1 MEVEVPG
8 DLLPILYIYFT
19 DMVLNGIKAVFF
31 DLDNTLIDTSG
42 ASKKALEE
50 VIKIL
55 VDRSQFSEEEAR
67 VICNHFQ
74 TKLLN
79 EAPDSS
85 KMTIDDLRVSHFES
99 SMQDIRPG
107 DHMELAKE
115 CYNLWKTSRLQLM
128 TLSESTKNMLNELRK
143 SASLVLLTNGNR
155 QVQREK
161 IEACGVSP
169 YFDAV
174 VVGGEHAEE
183 KPAPSIF
190 LHCCDLVQVKPEDC
204 VMVGD
209 NLDTDILGGLN
220 AGLKATI
227 WLNKNPHGNN
237 NPKPAPHYIIHCMT
251 HLPEVLRNLQ

>member
-1 MEVEVPG
+1 MAFP
-8 DLLPILYIYFT
+8 LLLSP
-19 DMVLNGIKAVFF
+19 VQ
-31 DLDNTLIDTSG
+31 
-42 ASKKALEE
+42 
-50 VIKIL
+50 VIKLL
-55 VDRSQFSEEEAR
+55 VDKGQFSEEDAR
-67 VICNHFQ
+67 TICNNFQ
-74 TKLLN
+74 IKLLH
-79 EAPDSS
+79 ETFDSS
-85 KMTIDDLRVSHFES
+85 QMTIDDLRVSHFEA
-99 SMQDIRPG
+99 SMQDIRSG
-107 DHMELAKE
+107 GHMDLAKE
-115 CYNLWKTSRLQLM
+115 CYNVWKTNRLRLM
-128 TLSESTKNMLNELRK
+128 TLPESIKSMLRELRK

-169 YFDAV
+169 YFDAI

-227 WLNKNPHGNN
+227 WLNNN
-237 NPKPAPHYIIHCMT
+237 THVTSDPKPAPHYIIDSMT
-251 HLPEVLRNLQ
+251 RLPEVLRNL

>member
-1 MEVEVPG
+1 
-8 DLLPILYIYFT
+8 
-19 DMVLNGIKAVFF
+19 MVLNGIKAVFF

-42 ASKKALEE
+42 ASKKAMEKVFKLL
-50 VIKIL
+50 IDK
-55 VDRSQFSEEEAR
+55 SHFSEEEAGT
-67 VICNHFQ
+67 ICNNFQ
-74 TKLLN
+74 TKLLH
-79 EAPDSS
+79 EDFDSS
-85 KMTIDDLRVSHFES
+85 KMTIDDLRVSHFET
-99 SMQDIRPG
+99 SMQDIRSG
-107 DHMELAKE
+107 DHRDLAKE
-115 CYNLWKTSRLQLM
+115 CYNLWKTIRLQLM
-128 TLSESTKNMLNELRK
+128 TLPESTKNMLRELRK

-190 LHCCDLVQVKPEDC
+190 LHCCELVQVKPEDC

-227 WLNKNPHGNN
+227 WLNKNPHLNSD
-237 NPKPAPHYIIHCMT
+237 PKPAPHYVINCIT
-251 HLPEVLRNLQ
+251 RLPEVLQNLQ

>member
-1 MEVEVPG
+1 
-8 DLLPILYIYFT
+8 
-19 DMVLNGIKAVFF
+19 MVLSGIKAVFF

-42 ASKKALEE
+42 ASKKAIEE
-50 VIKIL
+50 VIKLL
-55 VDRSQFSEEEAR
+55 VDKNQFSEEEAHI
-67 VICNHFQ
+67 ICNHFQ
-74 TKLLN
+74 KKLLH
-79 EAPDSS
+79 ETLGSS
-85 KMTIDDLRVSHFES
+85 EMTIDDLRVSHFET

-107 DHMELAKE
+107 DHKDFARE
-115 CYNLWKTSRLQLM
+115 CYNRWKTKRLQLM
-128 TLSESTKNMLNELRK
+128 TLPESTKNMLRELRK

-161 IEACGVSP
+161 IQACEVSP

-227 WLNKNPHGNN
+227 WLNKNSDVKC
-237 NPKPAPHYIIHCMT
+237 NPKPTPHYIITCIT
-251 HLPEVLRNLQ
+251 HLPEVLGNLQ

>member
-1 MEVEVPG
+1 
-8 DLLPILYIYFT
+8 
-19 DMVLNGIKAVFF
+19 MVLNGIKAVFF

-42 ASKKALEE
+42 ASKTAIEE
-50 VIKIL
+50 VKKLL
-55 VDRSQFSEEEAR
+55 VDKSQFSEEEACI
-67 VICNHFQ
+67 ICNHFQ
-74 TKLLN
+74 TKLLH
-79 EAPDSS
+79 ETLDSS
-85 KMTIDDLRVSHFES
+85 KMTIDDLRVSHFET

-107 DHMELAKE
+107 DHRDLSQE
-115 CYNLWKTSRLQLM
+115 CYNLWKTVRLQLM
-128 TLSESTKNMLNELRK
+128 TLPESTINMLSELRK

-174 VVGGEHAEE
+174 VVGGEHPEE
-183 KPAPSIF
+183 KPATSIF

-227 WLNKNPHGNN
+227 WLNKTPHVNS
-237 NPKPAPHYIIHCMT
+237 NPKPTPHYVIKCMT
-251 HLPEVLRNLQ
+251 RLPDVLRNLQ

>member
-1 MEVEVPG
+1 
-8 DLLPILYIYFT
+8 
-19 DMVLNGIKAVFF
+19 MVLNGIKAVFF

-42 ASKKALEE
+42 ASRKAIGE
-50 VIKIL
+50 VMKLL
-55 VDRSQFSEEEAR
+55 VDKSQFSEEEAR

-74 TKLLN
+74 TKLLH
-79 EAPDSS
+79 ETFDSS
-85 KMTIDDLRVSHFES
+85 NMTIDDLRVSHFET
-99 SMQDIRPG
+99 SMQEIRSG
-107 DHMELAKE
+107 DHKDLAKE
-115 CYNLWKTSRLQLM
+115 CYDLWKTIRLQLM
-128 TLSESTKNMLNELRK
+128 TLPESTKNMLSELRK
-143 SASLVLLTNGNR
+143 SANLVLLTNGNR

-161 IEACGVSP
+161 IEACGVGP

-174 VVGGEHAEE
+174 VVGGEHTEE

-227 WLNKNPHGNN
+227 WLNKNGSS
-237 NPKPAPHYIIHCMT
+237 NPKPTPHYIINCMT
-251 HLPEVLRNLQ
+251 RLPDVLRNL